1 MSDRT
6 RAHCQNCGAHRDK
19 VGPISWTG
27 KCGACA
33 EAILLENVVGLHTRS
48 GVPWQRWRMG
58 YARSLF
64 GPEATAALDKA
75 GYFRVPLDDVS
86 ETG

>member
-6 RAHCQNCGAHRDK
+6 RAHCQNC
-19 VGPISWTG
+19 
-27 KCGACA
+27 
-33 EAILLENVVGLHTRS
+33 